1 MNATNWQF
9 ELRNGRRAL
18 AEDREA
24 AAVAEIERQ
33 REQRRQAHDLSL
45 VPMDAPT
52 ARRGRY

>member
-1 MNATNWQF
+1 MNSTNWQF

-18 AEDREA
+18 AEDRETA
-24 AAVAEIERQ
+24 ARAEIERQ

-52 ARRGRY
+52 VRRGRY